1 MILPRAAR
9 LCVGVPAGRP
19 AKAPTTA
26 FAKGA
31 AAEVSGNVE
40 GGIALVSNAAQASEE
55 GLHDMTPSW
64 PHARREAVMATIIP
78 CNGRLGVSY
87 TYDNGDA
94 ETGPIGPD
102 DWPIIG
108 LLKRQGKISFTSQLV
123 RERFEAASQSAM
135 MKGCY
140 PMLQGAL
147 RRGSRVH

>member
-1 MILPRAAR
+1 
-9 LCVGVPAGRP
+9 
-19 AKAPTTA
+19 
-26 FAKGA
+26 
-31 AAEVSGNVE
+31 
-40 GGIALVSNAAQASEE
+40 
-55 GLHDMTPSW
+55 MTLSC

-87 TYDNGDA
+87 TYGNGDA

-102 DWPIIG
+102 DWPVIG

-140 PMLQGAL
+140 SMLKGAL
-147 RRGSRVH
+147 RPGPRFH

>member
-1 MILPRAAR
+1 
-9 LCVGVPAGRP
+9 
-19 AKAPTTA
+19 
-26 FAKGA
+26 
-31 AAEVSGNVE
+31 
-40 GGIALVSNAAQASEE
+40 
-55 GLHDMTPSW
+55 MTPSC

-78 CNGRLGVSY
+78 CSGRLGVSY

-102 DWPIIG
+102 DWPVIG

-140 PMLQGAL
+140 SMLQGAL
-147 RRGSRVH
+147 RPGGPPRFH

>member
-1 MILPRAAR
+1 M
-9 LCVGVPAGRP
+9 GRR
-19 AKAPTTA
+19 
-26 FAKGA
+26 GA
-31 AAEVSGNVE
+31 SGNVE
-40 GGIALVSNAAQASEE
+40 GGKTLAPER
-55 GLHDMTPSW
+55 D
-64 PHARREAVMATIIP
+64 
-78 CNGRLGVSY
+78 GRPVSY

-108 LLKRQGKISFTSQLV
+108 LLRRQGKIAFTSQLV

-147 RRGSRVH
+147 RGGSPFH